1 LKLIPARR
9 CSLLEVK
16 NVIVRYDTATI
27 LDEASLKVEKGE
39 LVGLVGPN
47 GAGKTTLLRAIA
59 GLINWD
65 REVLRGTRKSEV
77 TFEGSVEF
85 EGERIDKLSAFEI
98 AKKGVQLCPQMGRPF
113 VEMTVK
119 ENLFVGAYLCKD
131 KKEVNESLARVYELF
146 PRLEERKSQLAGT
159 LSGGERQM
167 LAVGRS
173 LMRRPKLMLVDEPSS
188 GLAPKIKDDLFKRVE
203 EIYHELGVTILLAE
217 QDISFAFALSKRNYV
232 MSRGHI
238 IAQGTAEELLKDETI
253 RKTYLGM

>member
-1 LKLIPARR
+1 
-9 CSLLEVK
+9 LLEVK
-16 NVIVRYDTATI
+16 DVIVRYDTATI
-27 LDEASLKVEKGE
+27 LDGASLTVGKGE

-65 REVLRGTRKSEV
+65 REVLRGTRKSDV
-77 TFEGSVEF
+77 TFEGTIEF
-85 EGERIDKLSAFEI
+85 EGERIDKLTGNQI
-98 AKKGVQLCPQMGRPF
+98 AQKGLQLCPQMGRPF

-119 ENLFVGAYLCKD
+119 DNLLAGAYLCKSQ
-131 KKEVNESLARVYELF
+131 KEVDDSLARVCELF
-146 PRLEERKSQLAGT
+146 PRLKERENQISGT

-203 EIYHELGVTILLAE
+203 EIYKELGVTILLAE

-238 IAQGTAEELLKDETI
+238 IAQGTADELLKDETI

>member
-1 LKLIPARR
+1 
-9 CSLLEVK
+9 LLEVK
-16 NVIVRYDTATI
+16 NVSVKYDTATI
-27 LDEASLKVEKGE
+27 LDDTSLKVEKGE

-47 GAGKTTLLRAIA
+47 GAGKTTILRAIA

-65 REVLRGTRKSEV
+65 KEVLRGTRRSDV
-77 TFEGSVEF
+77 TFEGSIEF
-85 EGERIDKLSAFEI
+85 EGERIDQLSAFEI
-98 AKKGVQLCPQMGRPF
+98 AKRGLQLCPQMGRPF
-113 VEMTVK
+113 VEMTVRD
-119 ENLFVGAYLCKD
+119 NLLAGAYLCKNQ
-131 KKEVNESLARVYELF
+131 KEVDESLARVYELF
-146 PRLEERKSQLAGT
+146 PRLRERQNQLSGT

-203 EIYHELGVTILLAE
+203 EIYKELGVTILLAE

-238 IAQGTAEELLKDETI
+238 IAQGTADDLLKDETI

>member
-1 LKLIPARR
+1 
-9 CSLLEVK
+9 LLEVK
-16 NVIVRYDTATI
+16 NVTVRYDTATI
-27 LDEASLKVEKGE
+27 LDEASLTVGKGE

-65 REVLRGTRKSEV
+65 REVLRGTRKSDV

-85 EGERIDKLSAFEI
+85 DGERIDKLAAFQI
-98 AKKGVQLCPQMGRPF
+98 AKKGLQLCPQMGRPF
-113 VEMTVK
+113 VEMTVR
-119 ENLFVGAYLCKD
+119 ENLLAGAYLCHD
-131 KKEVNESLARVYELF
+131 KKEANEGLAKVYELF
-146 PRLEERKSQLAGT
+146 PRLKEREKQLSGT

-188 GLAPKIKDDLFKRVE
+188 GLFKRVE
-203 EIYHELGVTILLAE
+203 EIYRELGVTILLAE

>member
-1 LKLIPARR
+1 
-9 CSLLEVK
+9 LLEVN
-16 NVIVRYDTATI
+16 NVSVKYDTATI

-65 REVLRGTRKSEV
+65 REVLRGTRKSDV
-77 TFEGSVEF
+77 TFEGTIEF
-85 EGERIDKLSAFEI
+85 EGERIDKLTGFQI
-98 AKKGVQLCPQMGRPF
+98 AQKGLQLCPQMGRPF

-119 ENLFVGAYLCKD
+119 DNLLAGAYLCKD
-131 KKEVNESLARVYELF
+131 QKEVAESLARVYELF
-146 PRLEERKSQLAGT
+146 PRLKERENQISGT

-203 EIYHELGVTILLAE
+203 EIYKELGVTILLAE
-217 QDISFAFALSKRNYV
+217 QDISFAFALSRRNYV

-238 IAQGTAEELLKDETI
+238 IAQGTADELLKDETI
-253 RKTYLGM
+253 RKTYLGL

>member
-1 LKLIPARR
+1 M
-9 CSLLEVK
+9 LEVK
-16 NVIVRYDTATI
+16 NVTVRYDTATV
-27 LDEASLKVEKGE
+27 LDEASLVVEKGE

-65 REVLRGTRKSEV
+65 KEVLKGTRMEDI
-77 TFEGSVEF
+77 TFEGSIEF
-85 EGERIDKLSAFEI
+85 EGERIDKLAAFEI
-98 AKKGVQLCPQMGRPF
+98 AKRGLQLCPQMGRPF
-113 VEMTVK
+113 AEMTVR
-119 ENLFVGAYLCKD
+119 ENLFAGAYLSQGKD
-131 KKEVNESLARVYELF
+131 EVNEGLAKVYELF
-146 PRLEERKSQLAGT
+146 PRLKEREKQLSGT

-188 GLAPKIKDDLFKRVE
+188 GLAPKIKEDLFKRVE

-238 IAQGTAEELLKDETI
+238 IAHGTADELLKDETI
-253 RKTYLGM
+253 RKTYLGL

>member
-1 LKLIPARR
+1 
-9 CSLLEVK
+9 LLEVK
-16 NVIVRYDTATI
+16 SITVRYDTATI
-27 LDEASLKVEKGE
+27 LDEASLAVEQGE

-47 GAGKTTLLRAIA
+47 GAGKTTILRAIA

-77 TFEGSVEF
+77 TFEGTIEF
-85 EGERIDKLSAFEI
+85 EGERIDRLPAFEI
-98 AKKGVQLCPQMGRPF
+98 AKRGLQLCPQMGRPF

-119 ENLFVGAYLCKD
+119 ENLLAGAYLVQD
-131 KKEVNESLARVYELF
+131 AKEIDESLARVYELF
-146 PRLEERKSQLAGT
+146 PRLEERKGQLSGT

-203 EIYHELGVTILLAE
+203 EIYKELGVTILLAE
-217 QDISFAFALSKRNYV
+217 QDISFAFNLSGRNYV

>member
-1 LKLIPARR
+1 M
-9 CSLLEVK
+9 LEVK
-16 NVIVRYDTATI
+16 DVIVRYDTATI
-27 LDEASLKVEKGE
+27 LDGASLTVEKGE
-39 LVGLVGPN
+39 LVGLIGPN

-65 REVLRGTRKSEV
+65 REILRGTKKSDV
-77 TFEGSVEF
+77 TFEGSIEF

-98 AKKGVQLCPQMGRPF
+98 AKKGLQLCPQMGRPF
-113 VEMTVK
+113 VEMSVRD
-119 ENLFVGAYLCKD
+119 NLFAGAYLCKNR
-131 KKEVNESLARVYELF
+131 KEADESLAKVYELF
-146 PRLEERKSQLAGT
+146 PRLKEREKQMSGT

-173 LMRRPKLMLVDEPSS
+173 LMRRPKFMLVDEPSS

-203 EIYHELGVTILLAE
+203 EIYKELGVTILLAE

-238 IAQGTAEELLKDETI
+238 IAQGTAQELLKDETI

>member
-1 LKLIPARR
+1 M
-9 CSLLEVK
+9 LEVK
-16 NVIVRYDTATI
+16 NVTVRYDTATI
-27 LDEASLKVEKGE
+27 LDEASLTVGKGE
-39 LVGLVGPN
+39 LVALIGPN

-65 REVLRGTRKSEV
+65 KEALRGTTKSDV

-98 AKKGVQLCPQMGRPF
+98 AKKGLQLCPQMGRPF
-113 VEMTVK
+113 VEMTVR
-119 ENLFVGAYLCKD
+119 ENLLAGAYLCQN
-131 KKEVNESLARVYELF
+131 KKEVDKSLTKVYELF
-146 PRLEERKSQLAGT
+146 PRLKEREKQLSGT

-203 EIYHELGVTILLAE
+203 EIYRELGVTILLAE

-238 IAQGTAEELLKDETI
+238 ITQGTAEELLKDETI

>member
-1 LKLIPARR
+1 
-9 CSLLEVK
+9 LLEVK
-16 NVIVRYDTATI
+16 NVTVKYDTATI
-27 LDEASLKVEKGE
+27 LDEASLSVEKGE

-65 REVLRGTRKSEV
+65 KEVLRGTRKSDV
-77 TFEGSVEF
+77 TFTGTIEF
-85 EGERIDKLSAFEI
+85 EGERIERLSAFQI
-98 AKKGVQLCPQMGRPF
+98 AQRGIQLCPQMGRPF

-119 ENLFVGAYLCKD
+119 ENLLAGAYLCKD
-131 KKEVNESLARVYELF
+131 KKEVEQSLAKVYELF
-146 PRLEERKSQLAGT
+146 PRLKEREKQLAGT

-203 EIYHELGVTILLAE
+203 EIYKELGVTILLAE

-238 IAQGTAEELLKDETI
+238 IAHGTAEELLKDDTI

>member
-1 LKLIPARR
+1 
-9 CSLLEVK
+9 LLEVK
-16 NVIVRYDTATI
+16 NVTVRYDTATI
-27 LDEASLKVEKGE
+27 LDEASLQVEKGE

-65 REVLRGTRKSEV
+65 KEVLRGTRKSDV

-85 EGERIDKLSAFEI
+85 EGERIDKLSAFQI
-98 AKKGVQLCPQMGRPF
+98 AKKGLQLCPQMGRPF

-119 ENLFVGAYLCKD
+119 ENLLAGAYLVKD
-131 KKEVNESLARVYELF
+131 SKEIDESLARVYELF
-146 PRLEERKSQLAGT
+146 PRLKERKNQLSGT

-173 LMRRPKLMLVDEPSS
+173 LMRRPRLMLVDEPSS

-203 EIYHELGVTILLAE
+203 EIYKELGVTILLAE

-238 IAQGTAEELLKDETI
+238 IAQGTADDLLKDETI

>member
-1 LKLIPARR
+1 M
-9 CSLLEVK
+9 LEVK
-16 NVIVRYDTATI
+16 DVIVRYDTATI
-27 LDEASLKVEKGE
+27 LDGANLKVEKGE

-65 REVLRGTRKSEV
+65 REVLRGTRKSDV
-77 TFEGSVEF
+77 TFEGTIEF
-85 EGERIDKLSAFEI
+85 EGERIDKLTGFQI
-98 AKKGVQLCPQMGRPF
+98 AKKGLQLCPQMGRPF

-119 ENLFVGAYLCKD
+119 ENLLAGAYLCKNQ
-131 KKEVNESLARVYELF
+131 KEVAESLDRVYELF
-146 PRLEERKSQLAGT
+146 PRLKEREKQISGT

-203 EIYHELGVTILLAE
+203 EIYKELGVTILLAE

-232 MSRGHI
+232 MSRGHM
-238 IAQGTAEELLKDETI
+238 IAQGTADELLKDETI

>member
-1 LKLIPARR
+1 M
-9 CSLLEVK
+9 LEVK
-16 NVIVRYDTATI
+16 DVIVRYDTATI
-27 LDEASLKVEKGE
+27 LDGASLTVEKGE
-39 LVGLVGPN
+39 LVGLIGPN

-65 REVLRGTRKSEV
+65 REILRGTRKSDV
-77 TFEGSVEF
+77 TFEGSIEF

-98 AKKGVQLCPQMGRPF
+98 AKKGLQLCPQMGRPF
-113 VEMTVK
+113 VEMNVRD
-119 ENLFVGAYLCKD
+119 NLLAGAYLCKD
-131 KKEVNESLARVYELF
+131 KKEVGESLAKVYELF
-146 PRLEERKSQLAGT
+146 PRLKEREKQLSGT

-203 EIYHELGVTILLAE
+203 EIYRELGVTILLAE

>member
-1 LKLIPARR
+1 M
-9 CSLLEVK
+9 LEVK
-16 NVIVRYDTATI
+16 NVSVKYDTATI
-27 LDEASLKVEKGE
+27 LDEANLKVEKGE

-65 REVLRGTRKSEV
+65 KEVLRGTRKSDV
-77 TFEGSVEF
+77 TFEGSIEF
-85 EGERIDKLSAFEI
+85 EGERIDKLTGYQI
-98 AKKGVQLCPQMGRPF
+98 AQKGLQLCPQMGRPF

-119 ENLFVGAYLCKD
+119 DNLLAGAYLCKD
-131 KKEVNESLARVYELF
+131 GKEVDESLARVYELF
-146 PRLEERKSQLAGT
+146 PRLEERKDQVSGT

-203 EIYHELGVTILLAE
+203 EIYKELGVTILLAE

-238 IAQGTAEELLKDETI
+238 IAQGTSDELLKDETI

>member
-1 LKLIPARR
+1 M
-9 CSLLEVK
+9 LEVK
-16 NVIVRYDTATI
+16 NVSVKYDTATI
-27 LDEASLKVEKGE
+27 LDDASLKVEKGE
-39 LVGLVGPN
+39 LVGLIGPN

-65 REVLRGTRKSEV
+65 REVLRGTRKSDV
-77 TFEGSVEF
+77 TFEGSIEF
-85 EGERIDKLSAFEI
+85 EGERIDKLSGFEI
-98 AKKGVQLCPQMGRPF
+98 AKKGLQLCPQMGRPF

-119 ENLFVGAYLCKD
+119 ENLLAGAYLCKD
-131 KKEVNESLARVYELF
+131 KKETAESLARVYELF
-146 PRLEERKSQLAGT
+146 PRLKEREKQVSGT

-203 EIYHELGVTILLAE
+203 EIYKELGVTILLAE
-217 QDISFAFALSKRNYV
+217 QDISFAFALSRRNYV

-238 IAQGTAEELLKDETI
+238 IAQGTADELLKDETI